1 MGYVWSCIIKKSDVY
16 GVETFGLNLN
26 VNAGFTGLTSLLQGK
41 VVYTCKMNTVPAKHD
56 HV

>member
-1 MGYVWSCIIKKSDVY
+1 MNYVWSCIIKKSDVY